1 MADAELNPKRKG
13 LEKIITYT
21 VSQDGTKYGDHEK
34 LDDYLLEGYLVIDI
48 ITNVHSSSTHSPSA
62 YNSSYLSVTVFLSKG
77 SNAGIYKSQ

>member
-48 ITNVHSSSTHSPSA
+48 IFP
-62 YNSSYLSVTVFLSKG
+62 
-77 SNAGIYKSQ
+77 